1 MHYSQDSQNINNILH
16 LIQYFFFYMVEESPK
31 GELYNFKSMYSC
43 VYICTIKYMP
53 PSQKSSS
60 LYNWTPM
67 KINTVP
73 SI

>member
-43 VYICTIKYMP
+43 IYMYNHVYAPFSEKFL
-53 PSQKSSS
+53 S
-60 LYNWTPM
+60 LQLNSH
-67 KINTVP
+67 KN
-73 SI
+73 